1 MITPEYLNEVIQGV
15 ELAVNRLNNQLLKEV
30 VKKIVEAFYTG
41 KDILMPSTIHKL
53 HQIVQSGYTLDEI
66 RKTIEDALPD
76 ISSEIH
82 KAFLESAN
90 TIAAYNYEFSKL
102 MIHEYNINR
111 DMPEYTFENIPRS
124 AKDLN
129 MTRMEIM
136 KLENA
141 YKRTNGTVRNL
152 TKTTAISVQNEYV
165 QACDDIYMKA
175 QAGVPVQQAVNDVV
189 GDLAKRGI
197 TTVEYGTGH
206 TDKIDTAIARAVRTG
221 INQANSEI
229 ILTRC
234 AEMGIQYV
242 KVSQHLGA
250 RVTKHDD
257 YTNHSWWQGKIYSLD
272 WTKDVLI
279 KNMSSV
285 PLQDKEFGY
294 LQELKQKLMVE
305 KKYNYPDFVETC
317 GYGEIEGI
325 CGINCRH
332 TFQMWLPGINI
343 NNDEPIDPKENE
355 ERYLHEQEQRAMER
369 SIRRMKGERK
379 ALQQIPRND
388 DTDAKIALLTE
399 KIKKAVEKYQE
410 HCKKYGLPYYSDRL
424 GIGVI

>member
-1 MITPEYLNEVIQGV
+1 MITPEYLNEVIIGV
-15 ELAVNRLNNQLLKEV
+15 ELAVNRLNNKLLKEV
-30 VKKIVEAFYTG
+30 VHKIVEAFFDG
-41 KDILMPSTIHKL
+41 NKLLMPSTIHKL
-53 HQIVQSGYTLDEI
+53 HQITQSGYSLDEI

-76 ISSEIH
+76 ISTEIH

-90 TIAAYNYEFSKL
+90 TIAAYNYEFTKL
-102 MIHEYNINR
+102 MTHEYNVNQE
-111 DMPEYTFENIPRS
+111 MPEYTFENIPRS
-124 AKDLN
+124 AKDLH
-129 MTRMEIM
+129 MTRIEIM
-136 KLENA
+136 RLENA

-152 TKTTAISVQNEYV
+152 TQSTAISVQNEYI
-165 QACDDIYMKA
+165 QACDDAYMKA
-175 QAGVPVQQAVNDVV
+175 QAGVSTQQAVNEVV
-189 GDLAKRGI
+189 QEIAKRGI
-197 TTVEYGTGH
+197 TTVDYPTGH

-279 KNMSSV
+279 KNMASI

-294 LQELKQKLMVE
+294 LQELKQELT
-305 KKYNYPDFVETC
+305 KKKRYNYPDFVDTC
-317 GYGEIEGI
+317 GYGKIEGI
-325 CGINCRH
+325 IGINCRH

-343 NNDEPIDPKENE
+343 NDDEPIDPKKNE
-355 ERYLHEQEQRAMER
+355 ERYRHEQEQRAMER

-379 ALQQIPRND
+379 ALQQIPQND
-388 DTDAKIALLTE
+388 ETDAKIALLTE
-399 KIKKAVEKYQE
+399 KIKKAVAKYQE
-410 HCKKYGLPYYSDRL
+410 HCKKYSLPYYSDRL
-424 GIGVI
+424 GIGVV

>member
-1 MITPEYLNEVIQGV
+1 MITPEYLNEVIIGV
-15 ELAVNRLNNQLLKEV
+15 ELAVNRLNNQLLKDV
-30 VKKIVEAFYTG
+30 VKKIVEAFYSDR
-41 KDILMPSTIHKL
+41 DILMPSTIHKL

-76 ISSEIH
+76 ISKEIH

-90 TIAAYNYEFSKL
+90 TIAAYNYEFAKL
-102 MIHEYNINR
+102 MIDEYNINY
-111 DMPEYTFENIPRS
+111 DMPEYTFEGIPRS

-129 MTRMEIM
+129 MTRMEIL

-165 QACDDIYMKA
+165 KACDDAYMKA
-175 QAGVPVQQAVNDVV
+175 QAGVPTQQAVNEVV
-189 GDLAKRGI
+189 AEIAKKGI
-197 TTVEYGTGH
+197 VTVEYESGH
-206 TDKIDTAIARAVRTG
+206 TDKIDTAVARAVRTG

-250 RVTKHDD
+250 RVTKDND

-272 WTKDVLI
+272 WTKDALI
-279 KNMSSV
+279 KNMASV
-285 PLQDKEFGY
+285 PLGDKEFGY
-294 LQELKQKLMVE
+294 LQKLKEKLTAE

-317 GYGEIEGI
+317 GYGQIEGI
-325 CGINCRH
+325 IGINCRH

-355 ERYLHEQEQRAMER
+355 ERYRHEQEQRSMER
-369 SIRRMKGERK
+369 SIRRMKGERQ
-379 ALQQIPRND
+379 ALQQIPQNAE
-388 DTDAKIALLTE
+388 TDIQIALLTE
-399 KIKKAVEKYQE
+399 RIKKAVEKYSE
-410 HCKKYGLPYYSDRL
+410 HCKKYSLPYYSDRL
-424 GIGVI
+424 GTGVV

>member
-15 ELAVNRLNNQLLKEV
+15 EVAVNRLNNKLLTEI
-30 VKKIVEAFYTG
+30 VKKIVEAFYSG
-41 KDILMPSTIHKL
+41 RDILMPSTIHKL
-53 HQIVQSGYTLDEI
+53 HLIVQSGYSLEEI
-66 RKTIEDALPD
+66 QRTIENALPD
-76 ISSEIH
+76 IQTEIH
-82 KAFLESAN
+82 NAFLKSAN

-102 MIHEYNINR
+102 MIAAYDTNWK
-111 DMPEYTFENIPRS
+111 MPVYTFENIPKS

-175 QAGVPVQQAVNDVV
+175 QAGSPVQQAVNDVV
-189 GDLAKRGI
+189 EDLANRGI

-206 TDKIDTAIARAVRTG
+206 TDKIDVAIARAVRTG

-250 RVTKHDD
+250 RVTKRDD

-279 KNMSSV
+279 KNMASV

-294 LQELKQKLMVE
+294 LQELKQKLMAE
-305 KKYNYPDFVETC
+305 KKYNYPDFVDTC
-317 GYGEIEGI
+317 GYGQIEGI
-325 CGINCRH
+325 IGINCRH

-343 NNDEPIDPKENE
+343 NHDEPIDPKENE
-355 ERYLHEQEQRAMER
+355 ERYRHEQEQRAMER

>member
-41 KDILMPSTIHKL
+41 RDILMPSTIHKL

-111 DMPEYTFENIPRS
+111 QIPEYTFENIPRS
-124 AKDLN
+124 AKALN

-141 YKRTNGTVRNL
+141 YKRTNGTVRNM

-165 QACDDIYMKA
+165 QACDDIYMKS

-189 GDLAKRGI
+189 GDIAKRGI
-197 TTVEYGTGH
+197 TTVEYPTGH
-206 TDKIDTAIARAVRTG
+206 TDKIDVAILDFNAELCNLSVGLKQLSQNPWEAFAEDFKVGSIHEGSVVKKTQKGFFVRVEHDLECFV
-221 INQANSEI
+221 SK
-229 ILTRC
+229 LH
-234 AEMGIQYV
+234 MPKDSSV
-242 KVSQHLGA
+242 KVGDQIEI
-250 RVTKHDD
+250 RVIEFSAVNCKLSGCH
-257 YTNHSWWQGKIYSLD
+257 
-272 WTKDVLI
+272 KDVHVDIKTQKNNVFSEGFMRKGNFITKTSARFGDIDELI
-279 KNMSSV
+279 DLSKKLKS
-285 PLQDKEFGY
+285 KE
-294 LQELKQKLMVE
+294 E
-305 KKYNYPDFVETC
+305 
-317 GYGEIEGI
+317 
-325 CGINCRH
+325 
-332 TFQMWLPGINI
+332 
-343 NNDEPIDPKENE
+343 
-355 ERYLHEQEQRAMER
+355 
-369 SIRRMKGERK
+369 
-379 ALQQIPRND
+379 
-388 DTDAKIALLTE
+388 
-399 KIKKAVEKYQE
+399 
-410 HCKKYGLPYYSDRL
+410 
-424 GIGVI
+424 

>member
-15 ELAVNRLNNQLLKEV
+15 EVAVSRLNNKLLIEI
-30 VKKIVEAFYTG
+30 VKKIVEAFYSG
-41 KDILMPSTIHKL
+41 RDILMPSTIHKL
-53 HQIVQSGYTLDEI
+53 HLIVQSGYSFEEI
-66 RKTIEDALPD
+66 QRTIENALPD
-76 ISSEIH
+76 IQTEIH
-82 KAFLESAN
+82 NAFLESAN

-102 MIHEYNINR
+102 MIAAYDTNWK
-111 DMPEYTFENIPRS
+111 MPVYTFENIPKS
-124 AKDLN
+124 AKDLH
-129 MTRMEIM
+129 MTRNEIL

-141 YKRTNGTVRNL
+141 YRRTNGTVKNL
-152 TKTTAISVQNEYV
+152 TKSTAVSVHQRYT
-165 QACDDIYMKA
+165 QACDDVFMKS
-175 QAGVPVQQAVNDVV
+175 QAGMPAQQAVNEVV
-189 GDLAKRGI
+189 ADLAKEGI
-197 TTVEYGTGH
+197 TTVTYPSGH
-206 TDKIDTAIARAVRTG
+206 SDKIDVAIARAVRTG

-279 KNMSSV
+279 KNMASV

-294 LQELKQKLMVE
+294 LQELKQKLMAE
-305 KKYNYPDFVETC
+305 KKYNYPDFVDTC
-317 GYGEIEGI
+317 GYGQIEGI
-325 CGINCRH
+325 IGINCRH
-332 TFQMWLPGINI
+332 TFQMWLPEINI
-343 NNDEPIDPKENE
+343 NHDEPIDPQKNE
-355 ERYLHEQEQRAMER
+355 ERYRHEQEQRAMER
-369 SIRRMKGERK
+369 SIRRMKGERQ
-379 ALQQIPRND
+379 ALQQIPRNE
-388 DTDAKIALLTE
+388 DTDIKIALLTE
-399 KIKKAVEKYQE
+399 KIKKAIEKYQK

>member
-30 VKKIVEAFYTG
+30 VKKIVEAFYSG

-53 HQIVQSGYTLDEI
+53 HQIVQSGYSIYEI

-90 TIAAYNYEFSKL
+90 TIAEYNYEFSKL
-102 MIHEYNINR
+102 MIHEYNINM

-175 QAGVPVQQAVNDVV
+175 QAGVPVQQADNDVV

-242 KVSQHLGA
+242 KVSQHMGA

-257 YTNHSWWQGKIYSLD
+257 YTNHSWWQGKIYKLD
-272 WTKDVLI
+272 WSKDILQ
-279 KNMSSV
+279 KNIANI
-285 PLQDKEFGY
+285 PLEDKEFGY
-294 LQELKQKLMVE
+294 LQAIKEKLME
-305 KKYNYPDFVETC
+305 E
-317 GYGEIEGI
+317 
-325 CGINCRH
+325 
-332 TFQMWLPGINI
+332 
-343 NNDEPIDPKENE
+343 NN
-355 ERYLHEQEQRAMER
+355 
-369 SIRRMKGERK
+369 
-379 ALQQIPRND
+379 
-388 DTDAKIALLTE
+388 
-399 KIKKAVEKYQE
+399 
-410 HCKKYGLPYYSDRL
+410 
-424 GIGVI
+424 